1 MKKILRIKDTLIKD
15 TQDQR
20 YSQIEIESAII
31 EFWVTK
37 NHINLYG
44 LPEFIIITDHKPL
57 VSISSA
63 FQRDS
68 SPRILKRKLGI
79 QGYNYTIQYEPR
91 GAANS
96 ADYLSRHTNNM
107 YKEINALEQR
117 TENFIYVI
125 MQSCLFTALTI
136 KKIHQTMTHRCK
148 YYRNPLW
155 TVTSL
160 SKTNKPWHHTST
172 PSKNSLHQMTLF

>member
-20 YSQIEIESAII
+20 YSQIEMESAII
-31 EFWVTK
+31 EFWVNK

-44 LPEFIIITDHKPL
+44 LPEFIIITDHKL
-57 VSISSA
+57 
-63 FQRDS
+63 
-68 SPRILKRKLGI
+68 LKRKLGI

-107 YKEINALEQR
+107 HKEINALEQR

-125 MQSCLFTALTI
+125 MQSCLLTALTI

-148 YYRNPLW
+148 RYRNPLW